1 MNKILDNN
9 QVTISGEI
17 ASDFT
22 FNHELFGEKFYLVE
36 VNVSRKSGYVDRL
49 PVIVSERLM
58 DVEQN
63 VKGLNIIARGQ
74 YRSYNK
80 HDADKNRLILS
91 VFAMEVEFLD
101 EGLESYEN
109 NFIYM
114 EAFVVK
120 EPTYRTTPYGRE
132 ITDLLVAVN
141 RPYGKADYIPCICWG
156 RNAKFASNFEVGT
169 QCIIRGRIQSRYYT
183 KRIADEYTEERVA
196 YEVSVNTVERIG

>member
-63 VKGLNIIARGQ
+63 VA
-74 YRSYNK
+74 
-80 HDADKNRLILS
+80 
-91 VFAMEVEFLD
+91 
-101 EGLESYEN
+101 
-109 NFIYM
+109 
-114 EAFVVK
+114 
-120 EPTYRTTPYGRE
+120 T
-132 ITDLLVAVN
+132 
-141 RPYGKADYIPCICWG
+141 
-156 RNAKFASNFEVGT
+156 
-169 QCIIRGRIQSRYYT
+169 
-183 KRIADEYTEERVA
+183 
-196 YEVSVNTVERIG
+196 